1 MLLRA
6 AIFTRMEAQGWSST
20 VGARS
25 SAYGSR

>member
-20 VGARS
+20 MYASARKRIS
-25 SAYGSR
+25 